1 VAERGLVL
9 AKDQVGSDEGTDLD
23 VWRLGILDVRDEVMA
38 MDDEVMVVSSLF
50 AAVAAAVVAAGA
62 AERSPCAVV
71 VPAAAVGLG
80 LELAPEPEPAVAV
93 AVVYAVDAVAGR
105 LAETTLVLRL
115 QHRSSAFAA
124 VVAVADQVVEAVA
137 DDLVERQHKAGDSLA
152 AWPGGLVVAFAQTD
166 SDADIADEVRARGAD
181 DYLSV

>member
-1 VAERGLVL
+1 
-9 AKDQVGSDEGTDLD
+9 LD
-23 VWRLGILDVRDEVMA
+23 VWRLGTLDVRDEVMA

-50 AAVAAAVVAAGA
+50 AAAVAAAVVAAGA
-62 AERSPCAVV
+62 AEHSPCAVV

-80 LELAPEPEPAVAV
+80 LELAPEPEPVVAV
-93 AVVYAVDAVAGR
+93 AAVYAVDAVAGR

-115 QHRSSAFAA
+115 QHRSSAFAV

-137 DDLVERQHKAGDSLA
+137 DDLVERQHKAGGSLA

-166 SDADIADEVRARGAD
+166 SDADIADEVIARGAD